1 MLFGIQARKTAGWE
15 FPSLGK
21 KGLPLLLEVQGWCVW
36 CDSVKYC
43 SGSSGDCSVSI
54 ELPFNLFIN
63 VLADY
68 LRGHEAM
75 VDAGR

>member
-1 MLFGIQARKTAGWE
+1 MEVCF
-15 FPSLGK
+15 LGE
-21 KGLPLLLEVQGWCVW
+21 KGLPFLLEVQGWCVR
-36 CDSVKYC
+36 CDSVQYR

-68 LRGHEAM
+68 LRGHEA
-75 VDAGR
+75 VADAGR